1 MKPIGFA
8 RAMDTACQ
16 RDPRIAGNCR
26 APRENFDLQPLLE
39 RMAGS

>member
-16 RDPRIAGNCR
+16 RDPRIAGQL
-26 APRENFDLQPLLE
+26 PSTKGKL
-39 RMAGS
+39 